1 MQQNIDQIIAQLTL
15 EEKISLIAGADL
27 WHTVGVERLGIP
39 QIRVTD
45 GPNGA
50 RGAEGDMAP
59 PSVCTPVG
67 VALAATWN
75 TELVQQV
82 GEVLADETRTKGAH
96 VLLAPTVN
104 LHRGPLAGR
113 NFECYSEDPYLTAR
127 MAVAYIN
134 GLQSK
139 GVSACI
145 KHFVCNDSEFER
157 HSMSS
162 DVGERAL
169 RELYLYP
176 FMVAIAEAKPWTV
189 MSSYNKINGVWASEN
204 SYTLRQILKG
214 EWSFDG
220 LVMSDWRGTYT
231 DGPAAG
237 GLDLEMPGPARW
249 MGENVLKM
257 VESGEL
263 SEEIVDDKI
272 RRLLR
277 TIERVG
283 AFEDPQLQ
291 PEDSQDKPEHR
302 AVVRQAA
309 REAIVL
315 LKNEQNLLP
324 LAPDQYKTIAV
335 IGHNAIEAPMMG
347 GGSSRV
353 TPHPA
358 VSPLEAIFD
367 RVAEGTEIKYA
378 LGASLYKNLPALNT
392 EFVSYEGQAGMQVE
406 IFANLELSGAPVGT
420 HLVDRASLS
429 WSNSFVAPANPN
441 AFSARITATFTA
453 PESGTY
459 AFSIN
464 GNGLNRLVFDGQTVI
479 DNWNDAA
486 RDNPWAQSGQG
497 AKLELS
503 EGQDYAFQ
511 IDFAYEGTFSWR
523 VLRINCLPPLPEDP
537 MGEALAVASQADL
550 VILFAGNTGE
560 WESEGFDRPDMEL
573 PQNQNELIEQVLKVN
588 PNTVVVLNTGA
599 PVRMPWVEQAP
610 AMIQAWFGG
619 QEMGNAIADVLFGLV
634 NPSGKLPTTF
644 PVRLQDNPAYL
655 NYPGENGH
663 VLYGEGLFVGYRYY
677 EYKDVEPLFPFGYGL
692 SYTTFEYGNVTL
704 SAAEFGP
711 GETITARFNVKNTG
725 DRAGKEVVQLYL
737 RDVKSRLVRPLKEL
751 KGFAKLDLQPGE
763 TRQVSFEIGEDA
775 LAFYDDAVNQ
785 WVTEPG
791 TFEIFIGGSS
801 EDLQVAARFE
811 WTGSPE

>member
-1 MQQNIDQIIAQLTL
+1 MQQNIEQIIAQLSL

-27 WHTVGVERLGIP
+27 WHTVSVERLGIP

-75 TELVQQV
+75 PQLVQQV

-104 LHRGPLAGR
+104 IHRGPLAGR

-169 RELYLYP
+169 REIYLYP

-214 EWSFDG
+214 EWGFDG

-257 VESGEL
+257 VQSGEL

-283 AFEDPQLQ
+283 AFESPQLQ
-291 PEDSQDKPEHR
+291 PEGSQDKSEHR
-302 AVVRQAA
+302 SLVRQAA
-309 REAIVL
+309 SEAIVL
-315 LKNEQNLLP
+315 LKNEHSLLP
-324 LAPDQYKTIAV
+324 LAPAQYKTIAV
-335 IGHNAIEAPMMG
+335 IGQNAIEAPIMG
-347 GGSSRV
+347 GGSSHV

-378 LGASLYKNLPALNT
+378 LGASLYKNLPTLNT
-392 EFVSYEGQAGMQVE
+392 EFVSFEGQAGMRME
-406 IFANLELSGAPVGT
+406 IFDNLELSGAPVVT
-420 HLVDRASLS
+420 HLVDRAGLS
-429 WSNSFVAPANPN
+429 WSDSFVAPANPN
-441 AFSARITATFTA
+441 KFSARLTATFTA

-464 GNGLNRLVFDGQTVI
+464 GNGLNRLIFDGQTVI
-479 DNWNDAA
+479 DNWNETA
-486 RDNPWAQSGQG
+486 RENPWAQSDQG
-497 AKLELS
+497 VKLELS
-503 EGQDYAFQ
+503 EGQECVFQ
-511 IDFAYEGTFSWR
+511 VDFAYEGTFPWR
-523 VLRINCLPPLPEDP
+523 MLRINCLPPLPEDP
-537 MGEALAVASQADL
+537 LGEALAVASQADL
-550 VILFAGNTGE
+550 VILFAGNTSE

-599 PVRMPWVEQAP
+599 PVRMPWVEQVP

-711 GETITARFNVKNTG
+711 GETITASVNVSNTG

-737 RDVKSRLVRPLKEL
+737 RDVNSRLVRPLKEL

-763 TRQVSFEIGEDA
+763 TRQVSFEIEEDA
-775 LAFYDDAVNQ
+775 LAFYDDALNQ

-801 EDLQVAARFE
+801 EDLQVAARFD